1 MMKTFA
7 ERLLQVIGQVAPTPW
22 GIERGISPST
32 MDGLLNKGSTPY
44 PKTIDKLV
52 AGTGIPAEWWKSGE
66 GAPPT
71 PDPALM
77 SVRLSG
83 SQVMA
88 QSQEQAPPRL
98 QVSDVA
104 GNAAD
109 TYQAWASGI
118 NMDDFVPIR
127 YYRSVAVSSGG
138 GALNHDHEPDA
149 LLFSRRFVAAA
160 LHSSPES
167 LLLVRVKGDSMI
179 PTLQAGWTVMV
190 DTSRRSITSGIYV
203 VRVGEMEFCKRLEA
217 RPGGLVKVISDNRL
231 YEEYDIDLTTL
242 GDGEFHV
249 IGEVVWFAGLL
260 K

>member
-7 ERLLQVIGQVAPTPW
+7 ERLLQVIGLASPTPW

-32 MDGLLNKGSTPY
+32 MDGLLNKGSSPY

-52 AGTGIPAEWWKSGE
+52 AGTGIPAEWWKSGD
-66 GAPPT
+66 GDPPA

-77 SVRLSG
+77 SVRQG
-83 SQVMA
+83 GA
-88 QSQEQAPPRL
+88 QASPHL
-98 QVSDVA
+98 QVADVA
-104 GNAAD
+104 DSAAG

-127 YYRSVAVSSGG
+127 YYRGVSVSSGG
-138 GALNHDHEPDA
+138 GALNHEHEPDA

-203 VRVGEMEFCKRLEA
+203 VRVGDMEFCKRLEA

-231 YEEYDIDLTTL
+231 YEEYDIDLTML
-242 GDGEFHV
+242 GDSEFHV
-249 IGEVVWFAGLL
+249 VGEVVWFAGLL